1 MSAKPIK
8 ITLLGDITDLAQ
20 KLGDGAKE
28 VEGFGKKAAALAAV
42 GGGAIA
48 AGLTSGLVEALD
60 RSKGNDLLAAQVGAT
75 PEQAKTLGQAAGRI
89 FGDGLG
95 ESVEQ
100 INEGLKAL
108 WQGGL
113 VPAGAT
119 AQEIEGIGGKLLNVS
134 KIMGE
139 DLGPT
144 AKAAGQMVKTGM
156 AQDFNQAMDLLVR
169 GTQLGVNANEDLLD
183 TFNEYSVQFKKVGMD
198 GPVALGLM
206 NQALKA
212 GARDADVAADAI
224 KEFSLRAIDGS
235 TGSAAA
241 YKTLGLNAKQMTATI
256 AAGGPKAAEATQLV
270 FDKMKALKDPVEKNT
285 VAVGLF
291 GTQAEDLGSA
301 LAAMDPR
308 TAVAGLGE
316 VAGAAEKAGNTLND
330 NASTRLAAF
339 GRQAQQYL
347 VDVAANYVLPVVEK
361 LTSRFDTLGNAISAG
376 IDLVERYRTPI
387 TAVAGVIGVI
397 LLPSIVAWG
406 VNATRAGA
414 ANVVAWV
421 TSTASATGGAASQ
434 VVAHWAVVG
443 GWIKAGAQ
451 AVISGAVLAGQWVAM
466 GAQAVA
472 SGAVVVGQWALMVAR
487 MVASVAVMVAQWL
500 VMGAQAVASG
510 ALVVAQWV
518 MMGAES
524 LVQAARMAAAWLI
537 AMGPI
542 ALVIAAVV
550 GVALLI
556 WQNWDKVKQW
566 TAEAWDWVANKV
578 KAVADFLVWLFMNFT
593 GVGLL
598 IQHWDTIK
606 AKTAEAFGFVADKAR
621 AGLDAVIGFF
631 TSLPGRIASTAG
643 AIGNAALGIGRT
655 VIDSIGR
662 GLSNLGGFASDL
674 TGVVTSAAKNAV
686 NHVIDLLNWAIP
698 DRLGWG
704 DFSISLPANP
714 IPKIRAM
721 GGPASGLT
729 RVGERG
735 PEWVNL
741 PRGSTVLPN
750 HAGPSG
756 GGVVVNVTSTA
767 DPFAIG
773 REVAWALRVAPR

>member
-1 MSAKPIK
+1 
-8 ITLLGDITDLAQ
+8 
-20 KLGDGAKE
+20 
-28 VEGFGKKAAALAAV
+28 
-42 GGGAIA
+42 
-48 AGLTSGLVEALD
+48 
-60 RSKGNDLLAAQVGAT
+60 
-75 PEQAKTLGQAAGRI
+75 
-89 FGDGLG
+89 
-95 ESVEQ
+95 
-100 INEGLKAL
+100 
-108 WQGGL
+108 
-113 VPAGAT
+113 
-119 AQEIEGIGGKLLNVS
+119 
-134 KIMGE
+134 
-139 DLGPT
+139 
-144 AKAAGQMVKTGM
+144 
-156 AQDFNQAMDLLVR
+156 
-169 GTQLGVNANEDLLD
+169 
-183 TFNEYSVQFKKVGMD
+183 MD
-198 GPVALGLM
+198 GPIALGLM

-212 GARDADVAADAI
+212 GARDADVASDAI
-224 KEFSLRAIDGS
+224 KEFALRAIDGS
-235 TGSAAA
+235 DASAEA
-241 YKTLGLNAKQMTATI
+241 YKALGLNAKKMTDTI
-256 AAGGPKAAEATQLV
+256 AAGGPRAAEATQLV
-270 FDKMKALKDPVEKNT
+270 FDRMRALKDPVEKNT

-330 NASTRLAAF
+330 NASTRLTAF

-347 VDVAANYVLPVVEK
+347 VDVTANYVLPVLDK
-361 LTSRFDTLGNAISAG
+361 ATAKFHTLGEAVRAG
-376 IDLVERYRTPI
+376 IDFVERYEGPI
-387 TAVAGVIGVI
+387 TKVAGVIGVV

-406 VNATRAGA
+406 VNAARAGA

-421 TSTASATGGAASQ
+421 TSSASATGGAASQ
-434 VVAHWAVVG
+434 VLAHWAVIG

-451 AVISGAVLAGQWVAM
+451 AVVSGAVMVGQWIAM
-466 GAQAVA
+466 GAQAVV
-472 SGAVVVGQWALMVAR
+472 SGAVVAGQWALMAGR
-487 MVASVAVMVAQWL
+487 MVVSVAVMVGQWL
-500 VMGAQAVASG
+500 LMGAQAVVSG

-550 GVALLI
+550 GLAALI
-556 WQNWDKVKQW
+556 WANWDKVKTW
-566 TAEAWDWVANKV
+566 TAEAWDWVATKV
-578 KAVADFLVWLFMNFT
+578 KQVADFLVWVFMNFT
-593 GVGLL
+593 GVGIL
-598 IQHWDTIK
+598 IGHWDTIK
-606 AKTAEAFGFVADKAR
+606 AKTAEAFQWVADKAR

-655 VIDSIGR
+655 LIDSLGN
-662 GLSNLGGFASDL
+662 GLSKLGGFASDFAS
-674 TGVVTSAAKNAV
+674 VITSAAKNAV

-698 DRLGWG
+698 DKLGWG

-741 PRGSTVLPN
+741 PRGSTVMPN
-750 HAGPSG
+750 HAGPPG
-756 GGVVVNVTSTA
+756 GGVVVNVTSMA
-767 DPFAIG
+767 DPFVIG

>member
-1 MSAKPIK
+1 MAKPIK
-8 ITLLGDITDLAQ
+8 ITLLGDITDLAE

-28 VEGFGKKAAALAAV
+28 IESFGKKAGKLALI
-42 GGGAIA
+42 GGGLVG
-48 AGLTSGLVEALD
+48 AGLTAGLVEALD
-60 RSKGNDLLAAQVGAT
+60 RDKNNDLLAAQVGAT
-75 PEQAKTLGQAAGRI
+75 PEQARTLGQAAGRI

-100 INEGLKAL
+100 INEGLKSL

-144 AKAAGQMVKTGM
+144 AKTAGQMVKTGM
-156 AQDFNQAMDLLVR
+156 AKDFDQAMDILVR

-198 GPVALGLM
+198 GPTALGLM

-212 GARDADVAADAI
+212 GARDADVASDAI

-235 TGSAAA
+235 TGSADA
-241 YKTLGLNAKQMTATI
+241 YKALGLNAKQMTATI

-270 FDKMKALKDPVEKNT
+270 FDKMRALKDPVEKNT

-301 LAAMDPR
+301 LAAMDPK
-308 TAVAGLGE
+308 TAVKTLGD
-316 VAGAAEKAGNTLND
+316 VARAAEKAGNTLND

-339 GRQAQQYL
+339 GRQAQQVF
-347 VDVAANYVLPVVEK
+347 VDVVDRYALPVIDK
-361 LTSRFDTLGNAISAG
+361 ASAKFHTLGEAVSAG
-376 IDLVERYRTPI
+376 IDFVTRYRTPI

-397 LLPSIVAWG
+397 LLPSLVAWG
-406 VNATRAGA
+406 VTSTQAGA
-414 ANVVAWV
+414 ANVWAWA

-443 GWIKAGAQ
+443 GWVKAGGQ
-451 AVISGAVLAGQWVAM
+451 AAV
-466 GAQAVA
+466 
-472 SGAVVVGQWALMVAR
+472 SGAVVVGQWI
-487 MVASVAVMVAQWL
+487 
-500 VMGAQAVASG
+500 
-510 ALVVAQWV
+510 

-524 LVQAARMAAAWLI
+524 LVQAGRIAAAWLI
-537 AMGPI
+537 AIGPA

-550 GVALLI
+550 AVALLI

-566 TAEAWDWVANKV
+566 TAEAWDWVVAKI
-578 KAVADFLVWLFMNFT
+578 KQAVDFVVWLFLNFT
-593 GVGLL
+593 GPGLL
-598 IQHWDTIK
+598 IKHWETIK
-606 AKTAEAFGFVADKAR
+606 AATAAAFQWVQDKAR
-621 AGLDAVIGFF
+621 AGLDGVVNFF
-631 TSLPGRIASTAG
+631 TSLPGRIVAAAG
-643 AIGNAALGIGRT
+643 AVRDAGARIGGV
-655 VIDSIGR
+655 VIDGISS
-662 GLSNLGGFASDL
+662 GLSKLAGFASSLADAVR
-674 TGVVTSAAKNAV
+674 GAAKGAINGL
-686 NHVIDLLNWAIP
+686 IDLLNWAIP
-698 DRLGWG
+698 DKIGWG
-704 DFSISLPANP
+704 SFSINLPPNP

-741 PRGSTVLPN
+741 PRGSNVIPN
-750 HAGPSG
+750 HAAPVG
-756 GGVVVNVTSTA
+756 GGVVVNVQTNA